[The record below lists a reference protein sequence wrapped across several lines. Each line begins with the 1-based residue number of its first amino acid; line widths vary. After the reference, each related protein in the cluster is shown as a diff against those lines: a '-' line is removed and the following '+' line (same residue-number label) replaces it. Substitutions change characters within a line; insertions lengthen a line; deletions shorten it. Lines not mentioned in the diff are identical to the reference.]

1 MNELLD
7 LDTSTQVGMD
17 VCTTAQGPEL
27 NAEKGTQVLLFPD
40 CKNARVQTS
49 HRTRTKTVGKCM
61 HLLKLILCY
70 VHVCTHS

>member
-17 VCTTAQGPEL
+17 VCTTAQEPEVH
-27 NAEKGTQVLLFPD
+27 AEKGTQVLLFPD
-40 CKNARVQTS
+40 RKNARVQTS
-49 HRTRTKTVGKCM
+49 HRIKTKTVGKCM
-61 HLLKLILCY
+61 YLILCY